1 MLIQKMRRI
10 KNGWLIE
17 GYEKGVS
24 STYQTEF
31 FMKTSEVVQSL
42 VKEDKK
48 VKLAGIAKIDD
59 DYYFGEG
66 TKSLLEREADINT
79 WLIQITAIVNE
90 LVDRE
95 NKR

>member
-17 GYEKGVS
+17 GYEKGT

-42 VKEDKK
+42 VEEDKK

-66 TKSLLEREADINT
+66 KKSMLEREADINT